1 MAKPTHAIAV
11 VVRSAVRDL
20 ADAGCD
26 VTEARPPGL
35 HEAHQVTL
43 GYWGDKR
50 MSHERLFKRW
60 DAFRSGMLG
69 FMSDFDLIVSPVGP
83 DIAPPYRAKIVPAHL
98 FSYTI
103 PYSLSG
109 NPCVVVWDGTQKLDD
124 LDAGDVLDALSDD
137 LMNYGDLNAAL
148 QRLLRW
154 GTPNMPGLEQ
164 LLKQLREARERELG
178 RYNLDSTIDQLRRQV
193 QEVIDTEK
201 AGIDRRLNESQTPEA
216 KKLMERIARQ
226 RNDQLDRLPD
236 DLGGQVKGLRD
247 YEFVDDEARQK
258 FEELMQQLQKQMV
271 DQMFQGMKGSIQQ
284 MQGQDLSRVRDM
296 VRELNTMLEQRMEGR
311 TPDFNGFMER
321 FGDMFPPGI
330 NSLDELL
337 EHLQRQMAQMQSLL
351 QSMSPEAREELRQM
365 MDALLQDDSLRLEL
379 ARLSGFMQAMMPPS
393 ELSERYPFFGE
404 DPLSMG
410 EAMGLMERLQQMDRL
425 ESQLERG
432 SFRPDD
438 VDRSLAQQL
447 LGNDARQALDQL
459 RKLTEVLEKAGYVE
473 RKGRRM
479 ELTPRGMR
487 RIGQSA
493 LRDIFDQLKKT
504 RMGQHQLWR
513 GGIGNDASDEIKDY
527 EYGDPFLLDLKE
539 TLFNSLVRE
548 GPKVPVKMAADD
560 FVVHRT
566 EHVTQASTV
575 LMIDMSRSMFLR
587 GCFLAAKKVAIA
599 LDSLI
604 RSQYPRD
611 SLYVVGFSN
620 YAVELKP
627 QTLPQL
633 ALNDYVYGTNMQHGF
648 QLARSLLAKHRGN
661 RQIIM
666 ITDGEPTAHIA
677 ENGRAQFSYPPT
689 FETIQQ
695 TLKEVKRCTRDR
707 VVINTFML
715 ERGPYLTEFINQ
727 MTRINKGR
735 AFFVSPDRLGEY
747 ILVDYVSGKQRRRA
761 SNRRARIA

>member
-1 MAKPTHAIAV
+1 VKF
-11 VVRSAVRDL
+11 RYS
-20 ADAGCD
+20 
-26 VTEARPPGL
+26 
-35 HEAHQVTL
+35 
-43 GYWGDKR
+43 
-50 MSHERLFKRW
+50 RW
-60 DAFRSGMLG
+60 DGSQR
-69 FMSDFDLIVSPVGP
+69 
-83 DIAPPYRAKIVPAHL
+83 
-98 FSYTI
+98 
-103 PYSLSG
+103 
-109 NPCVVVWDGTQKLDD
+109 LDD

-154 GTPNMPGLEQ
+154 GSPNMPGLEQ

-178 RYNLDSTIDQLRRQV
+178 RYNLDSTVEQLREKV
-193 QEVIDTEK
+193 QDVIDTEK
-201 AGIDRRLNESQTPEA
+201 SGIERRLSESATPEA
-216 KKLMERIARQ
+216 KKLMDRIARA
-226 RNDQLDRLPD
+226 RNEQLDRLPD

-258 FEELMQQLQKQMV
+258 FEELMQGLQKQMV

-284 MQGQDLSRVRDM
+284 MRGEDLSRVRDM
-296 VRELNTMLEQRMEGR
+296 VRELNTMLEERMEGR
-311 TPDFNGFMER
+311 TPDFNGFMDR
-321 FGDMFPPGI
+321 YGDMFPPGI

-365 MDALLQDDSLRLEL
+365 MDSLLQDDSLRLEL

-438 VDRSLAQQL
+438 VDRSLAQEL
-447 LGNDARQALDQL
+447 LGDEARQAIDQL

-493 LRDIFDQLKKT
+493 LRDIFDQLKKA
-504 RMGQHQLWR
+504 RMGQHQLAR
-513 GGIGNDASDEIKDY
+513 GGLGNDASDELKDY
-527 EYGDPFLLDLKE
+527 EYGDPFHLDLKE

-548 GPKVPVKMAADD
+548 GPKIPVKMAAKD

-666 ITDGEPTAHIA
+666 ITDGEPTAHL
-677 ENGRAQFSYPPT
+677 EDNGRAYFAYPPS
-689 FETIQQ
+689 FKTIQQ
-695 TLKEVKRCTRDR
+695 TLLEVRRCTRDR

-747 ILVDYVSGKQRRRA
+747 VLVDYVSGKQRRRA
-761 SNRRARIA
+761 STKRSRIA

>member
-1 MAKPTHAIAV
+1 MK
-11 VVRSAVRDL
+11 
-20 ADAGCD
+20 
-26 VTEARPPGL
+26 
-35 HEAHQVTL
+35 
-43 GYWGDKR
+43 
-50 MSHERLFKRW
+50 
-60 DAFRSGMLG
+60 FR
-69 FMSDFDLIVSPVGP
+69 
-83 DIAPPYRAKIVPAHL
+83 
-98 FSYTI
+98 
-103 PYSLSG
+103 YSR
-109 NPCVVVWDGTQKLDD
+109 WDGTQRVDD

-154 GTPNMPGLEQ
+154 GSPNMQGLEQ
-164 LLKQLREARERELG
+164 LLKQLREAREQELG
-178 RYNLDSTIDQLRRQV
+178 RYNLDSTVEELRQQV
-193 QEVIDTEK
+193 QDIIDTER
-201 AGIDRRLNESQTPEA
+201 AGIDRRQQEAGTPEA
-216 KKLMERIARQ
+216 RKLMDRIAHQRQ
-226 RNDQLDRLPD
+226 DQLDRMPD
-236 DLGGQVKGLRD
+236 DLGGRVKALRD

-258 FEELMQQLQKQMV
+258 FDELMQKLQKQML
-271 DQMFQGMKGSIQQ
+271 DQMFQGLKGSIEQ

-296 VRELNTMLEQRMEGR
+296 VRALNKMLEDRMEGR
-311 TPDFNGFMER
+311 TPDFNGFMEKY
-321 FGDMFPPGI
+321 GDMFPPGI
-330 NSLDELL
+330 NSLEELL

-351 QSMSPEAREELRQM
+351 QSLSPEARDELRQM

-393 ELSERYPFFGE
+393 ELTERYPFFGE

-425 ESQLERG
+425 EAQLERG

-447 LGNDARQALDQL
+447 LGDEARQSLDQL
-459 RKLTEVLEKAGYVE
+459 RRVTEVLEKAGYVE

-504 RMGQHQLWR
+504 RMGQHQLFR
-513 GGIGNDASDEIKDY
+513 GGLGNDASDELKDY
-527 EYGDPFLLDLKE
+527 EYGDPFLMDLKE
-539 TLFNSLVRE
+539 TLFNAIVRE
-548 GPKVPVKMAADD
+548 GPSVPVHMSGKD

-666 ITDGEPTAHIA
+666 ITDGEPTAHL
-677 ENGRAQFSYPPT
+677 EDNGRAYFAYPPT
-689 FETIQQ
+689 YKTIQQ
-695 TLKEVKRCTRDR
+695 TLREVRRCTRDR
-707 VVINTFML
+707 IVINTFML

-735 AFFVSPDRLGEY
+735 AFFVSPERLGEY
-747 ILVDYVSGKQRRRA
+747 ILVDYVTGKQRRR
-761 SNRRARIA
+761 SSSRRSRIA

>member
-1 MAKPTHAIAV
+1 MVK
-11 VVRSAVRDL
+11 
-20 ADAGCD
+20 
-26 VTEARPPGL
+26 
-35 HEAHQVTL
+35 
-43 GYWGDKR
+43 
-50 MSHERLFKRW
+50 
-60 DAFRSGMLG
+60 FR
-69 FMSDFDLIVSPVGP
+69 
-83 DIAPPYRAKIVPAHL
+83 
-98 FSYTI
+98 
-103 PYSLSG
+103 YSR
-109 NPCVVVWDGTQKLDD
+109 WDGTQRLDD

-154 GTPNMPGLEQ
+154 GSPNMPGLEQ

-178 RYNLDSTIDQLRRQV
+178 RYNLDSTVEQLREKV
-193 QEVIDTEK
+193 QEVVDTEK
-201 AGIDRRLNESQTPEA
+201 KGIERRLNESPTPEA

-226 RNDQLDRLPD
+226 RNEQLDRLPD
-236 DLGGQVKGLRD
+236 DLGGQVKALRD
-247 YEFVDDEARQK
+247 YEFVDDEAHQK
-258 FEELMQQLQKQMV
+258 FEELMQ
-271 DQMFQGMKGSIQQ
+271 G
-284 MQGQDLSRVRDM
+284 
-296 VRELNTMLEQRMEGR
+296 
-311 TPDFNGFMER
+311 
-321 FGDMFPPGI
+321 
-330 NSLDELL
+330 
-337 EHLQRQMAQMQSLL
+337 
-351 QSMSPEAREELRQM
+351 
-365 MDALLQDDSLRLEL
+365 
-379 ARLSGFMQAMMPPS
+379 MMPPS

-438 VDRSLAQQL
+438 VDRLLAQQL
-447 LGNDARQALDQL
+447 LGDEARQAIDQL
-459 RKLTEVLEKAGYVE
+459 RKLTDVLEKAGYVE

-513 GGIGNDASDEIKDY
+513 GGLGNDASDELKDY

-548 GPKVPVKMAADD
+548 GPKVPVKMAPQD

-566 EHVTQASTV
+566 EHQTQASTV

-627 QTLPQL
+627 HTLPQL

-648 QLARSLLAKHRGN
+648 QLGRSLLAKHRGN

-666 ITDGEPTAHIA
+666 ITDGEPTAHIE
-677 ENGRAQFSYPPT
+677 ENGKAQFAYPPT
-689 FETIQQ
+689 YRTIQQ
-695 TLKEVKRCTRDR
+695 TLSEVKRCTRDR
-707 VVINTFML
+707 IVINTFML

-727 MTRINKGR
+727 MTKINKGR

-747 ILVDYVSGKQRRRA
+747 VLVDYVSGKQRRRA
-761 SNRRARIA
+761 SSRRARIA

>member
-1 MAKPTHAIAV
+1 MK
-11 VVRSAVRDL
+11 
-20 ADAGCD
+20 
-26 VTEARPPGL
+26 
-35 HEAHQVTL
+35 
-43 GYWGDKR
+43 
-50 MSHERLFKRW
+50 
-60 DAFRSGMLG
+60 FR
-69 FMSDFDLIVSPVGP
+69 
-83 DIAPPYRAKIVPAHL
+83 
-98 FSYTI
+98 
-103 PYSLSG
+103 YSR
-109 NPCVVVWDGTQKLDD
+109 WDGTQRVDD
-124 LDAGDVLDALSDD
+124 LDAGDLLDSLSDD

-154 GTPNMPGLEQ
+154 GSPNMQGLEQ

-178 RYNLDSTIDQLRRQV
+178 RYNLESTVDQLR
-193 QEVIDTEK
+193 QEVQDIIDTER
-201 AGIDRRLNESQTPEA
+201 AGIERRQNEAATPEA
-216 KKLMERIARQ
+216 RKLMERIARQ
-226 RNDQLDRLPD
+226 RTDQLDRMPD
-236 DLGGQVKGLRD
+236 DLGGRVKALRD
-247 YEFVDDEARQK
+247 YEFVDEKAQQK
-258 FEELMQQLQKQMV
+258 FDELMQKLQKQML
-271 DQMFQGMKGSIQQ
+271 DQMFQGLKGSIQQ
-284 MQGQDLSRVRDM
+284 MQGQDISSVRDM
-296 VRELNTMLEQRMEGR
+296 VRALNKMLEDRMEGR
-311 TPDFNGFMER
+311 TPDFNGFMEK

-351 QSMSPEAREELRQM
+351 QSLSPEAREELRQM

-393 ELSERYPFFGE
+393 ELTARYPFFG
-404 DPLSMG
+404 DDTLSMG

-438 VDRSLAQQL
+438 VDRSLAQEL
-447 LGNDARQALDQL
+447 LGPEARQALDQL
-459 RKLTEVLEKAGYVE
+459 RRVTDVLEKAGYVE
-473 RKGRRM
+473 KRGRRL

-493 LRDIFDQLKKT
+493 LKDIFDQLKKT
-504 RMGQHQLWR
+504 RMGQHQLYR
-513 GGIGNDASDEIKDY
+513 GGIGTDASDELKEY
-527 EYGDPFLLDLKE
+527 EYGDPFLMDLKE

-548 GPKVPVKMAADD
+548 GPQVPVRIGAKD

-666 ITDGEPTAHIA
+666 ITDGEPTAHL
-677 ENGRAQFSYPPT
+677 EDNGRAYFAYPPT
-689 FETIQQ
+689 YKTIQQ
-695 TLKEVKRCTRDR
+695 TLREVRRCTRDR
-707 VVINTFML
+707 IVINTFML

-735 AFFVSPDRLGEY
+735 AFFVSPERLGEY
-747 ILVDYVSGKQRRRA
+747 ILVDYVSGRQRRRA
-761 SNRRARIA
+761 SARRARIA

>member
-1 MAKPTHAIAV
+1 VK
-11 VVRSAVRDL
+11 
-20 ADAGCD
+20 
-26 VTEARPPGL
+26 
-35 HEAHQVTL
+35 
-43 GYWGDKR
+43 
-50 MSHERLFKRW
+50 
-60 DAFRSGMLG
+60 FR
-69 FMSDFDLIVSPVGP
+69 
-83 DIAPPYRAKIVPAHL
+83 
-98 FSYTI
+98 
-103 PYSLSG
+103 YSR
-109 NPCVVVWDGTQKLDD
+109 WDGTQKFDD

-137 LMNYGDLNAAL
+137 LMNYGDLNAAM

-154 GTPNMPGLEQ
+154 GSPTMPGLEQ
-164 LLKQLREARERELG
+164 LLKQLREQRERELG
-178 RYNLDSTIDQLRRQV
+178 RYNLDSTVEQLRQ
-193 QEVIDTEK
+193 QLQDVIDTERS
-201 AGIDRRLNESQTPEA
+201 GIERRLNEAAPDA
-216 KKLMERIARQ
+216 KKLLERIARQ
-226 RNDQLDRLPD
+226 RNDQLDLLPD
-236 DLGGQVKGLRD
+236 DLGGRVKGLRN
-247 YEFVDDEARQK
+247 YEFMDGEARQK
-258 FEELMQQLQKQMV
+258 FENLLQQLQKQIT
-271 DQMFQGMKGSIQQ
+271 DQMFQGIKGSLQQ

-296 VRELNTMLEQRMEGR
+296 VRELNKMLEQRMEGR

-321 FGDMFPPGI
+321 YGDMFPPGI

-432 SFRPDD
+432 SFRPED
-438 VDRSLAQQL
+438 VDRSLAEQL
-447 LGNDARQALDQL
+447 MGSEARQALDQL
-459 RKLTEVLEKAGYVE
+459 RRVTEVLEKAGYVE

-504 RMGQHQLWR
+504 RVGAHQLWR
-513 GGIGNDASDEIKDY
+513 GGQGLDASDELKQY

-539 TLFNSLVRE
+539 TLFNAVFRE
-548 GPKVPVKMAADD
+548 GPKVPVKLAAPD
-560 FVVHRT
+560 FIVHRT
-566 EHVTQASTV
+566 EHLTQASTV

-666 ITDGEPTAHIA
+666 ITDGEPTAHL
-677 ENGRAQFSYPPT
+677 EDNGRAQFAYPPT
-689 FETIQQ
+689 YKTIQQ
-695 TLKEVKRCTRDR
+695 TLREVRRCTRDR
-707 VVINTFML
+707 IVINTFML

-747 ILVDYVSGKQRRRA
+747 VLVDYVTGKQRRRA
-761 SNRRARIA
+761 SSRRSRIA

>member
-1 MAKPTHAIAV
+1 V
-11 VVRSAVRDL
+11 S
-20 ADAGCD
+20 
-26 VTEARPPGL
+26 
-35 HEAHQVTL
+35 
-43 GYWGDKR
+43 
-50 MSHERLFKRW
+50 ER
-60 DAFRSGMLG
+60 FR
-69 FMSDFDLIVSPVGP
+69 
-83 DIAPPYRAKIVPAHL
+83 
-98 FSYTI
+98 
-103 PYSLSG
+103 YSR
-109 NPCVVVWDGTQKLDD
+109 WDGTQRLDD
-124 LDAGDVLDALSDD
+124 LDAGDVLEALSDD

-154 GTPNMPGLEQ
+154 GSPNMQGLEQ
-164 LLKQLREARERELG
+164 LLKKLREQRERELG
-178 RYNLDSTIDQLRRQV
+178 RYNLDSTVEQLREQV
-193 QEVIDTEK
+193 QDIIDTERK
-201 AGIDRRLNESQTPEA
+201 GIERRLEETEKA
-216 KKLMERIARQ
+216 DARKLMERIAKQ
-226 RNDQLDRLPD
+226 RRDQLDRLPD
-236 DLGGQVKGLRD
+236 DLGGRVKGLRD

-258 FEELMQQLQKQMV
+258 FEDLLQKLQKQMV
-271 DQMFQGMKGSIQQ
+271 DQMFQGLKGSIQN
-284 MQGQDLSRVRDM
+284 MQGQDLSRARDM
-296 VRELNTMLEQRMEGR
+296 VRELNKMLEDRMEGR
-311 TPDFNGFMER
+311 TPDFKGFMGR
-321 FGDMFPPGI
+321 YGDMFPPGI

-337 EHLQRQMAQMQSLL
+337 EHLQRQMSQMQSLL

-404 DPLSMG
+404 DPLSLG
-410 EAMGLMERLQQMDRL
+410 EAMGLMDRMQQMDRL

-438 VDRSLAQQL
+438 VDRTLTQEL
-447 LGNDARQALDQL
+447 LGEEARQSLDQL
-459 RKLTEVLEKAGYVE
+459 RRLTETLEKAGYIE

-493 LRDIFDQLKKT
+493 LRDIFDQLKKS
-504 RMGQHQLWR
+504 RMGQHRLAL
-513 GGIGNDASDEIKDY
+513 GGLGNDASDELKEY
-527 EYGDPFLLDLKE
+527 EYGDPFLIDMKE
-539 TLFNSLVRE
+539 TLFNSLLRE
-548 GPKVPVKMAADD
+548 GPKVPVKMGPKD
-560 FVVHRT
+560 FVVHKT

-627 QTLPQL
+627 QTLPQI

-666 ITDGEPTAHIA
+666 ITDGEPTAHL
-677 ENGRAQFSYPPT
+677 EDNGRAYFAYPPT
-689 FETIQQ
+689 FKTIQQ
-695 TLKEVKRCTRDR
+695 TLREVRRCTRDR
-707 VVINTFML
+707 ILINTFML

-747 ILVDYVSGKQRRRA
+747 LLVDYVNGKQRRRA
-761 SNRRARIA
+761 SRRTNIA